1 VIPLPGLAFLAT
13 IRANWKLAAG
23 IVIGAL
29 MCYPVASCN
38 GKRQAN
44 AAYAAKVEIAAA
56 KVERAAGQA
65 ELAATLSE
73 MARSASTEQEATELR
88 KVVDD
93 AKDDGTV
100 GPATA
105 DLLARMRSKGGG

>member
-1 VIPLPGLAFLAT
+1 MLALMNGLSLV
-13 IRANWKLAAG
+13 RANIKLVAG

-29 MCYPVASCN
+29 LCYPVASCN
-38 GKRQAN
+38 GKRQAT

-56 KVERAAGQA
+56 KVEHAAGQA

-73 MARSASTEQEATELR
+73 MARSANTQKEVTELR

-93 AKDDGTV
+93 AKDDGPV

-105 DLLARMRSKGGG
+105 NLLERLRKNGGR

>member
-1 VIPLPGLAFLAT
+1 MNLIPFALSL
-13 IRANWKLAAG
+13 IKHNWRAALWIL
-23 IVIGAL
+23 IGAL
-29 MCYPVASCN
+29 LTYPVASCN
-38 GKRQAN
+38 GKRQAT

-56 KVERAAGQA
+56 KVEHAAGQA

-73 MARSASTEQEATELR
+73 MARSANTQKEVTELR

-93 AKDDGTV
+93 AKDDGPV

-105 DLLARMRSKGGG
+105 NLLERLRKNGGR